1 MNNLRRKV
9 KTMKRKQSESRLAT
23 PYAIW
28 SVLFIVIP
36 LILIV
41 FFSFTKQVDGRYM
54 FTLDNFD
61 KFFNVMY
68 FKVVRRSLV
77 LAFIS
82 TVLCLIVGYPTAY
95 IISKAKPSRR
105 ATLLL
110 LCILPMWMNFLL
122 RTYAWSAILG
132 KNGFIN
138 TLLGMVGL
146 GPINILYTDAAV
158 LLGMVYNFL
167 PFMILP
173 IHTILSK
180 MDQDLINAAKDLGAN
195 NFQVFTKVIFPLS
208 LPGVISGITMV
219 FMPAVSTFVISKLLG
234 GGQFYLIGNLIEQEF
249 MSVGDWHFGSA
260 ISIFMMIIILIS
272 MAIMNKY
279 SSGTDKE
286 GGGLLL

>member
-1 MNNLRRKV
+1 
-9 KTMKRKQSESRLAT
+9 MKRKQSESRLAT

-28 SVLFIVIP
+28 SVLFIDIP

>member
-1 MNNLRRKV
+1 
-9 KTMKRKQSESRLAT
+9 MKRKQSESRLAT

-28 SVLFIVIP
+28 SVLFLVIP

-279 SSGTDKE
+279 SSGNDKE

>member
-1 MNNLRRKV
+1 M

-195 NFQVFTKVIFPLS
+195 NLQVFTKVIFPLS

-279 SSGTDKE
+279 SSGNDKE